1 MANNQCLRY
10 IKNLCNVM
18 IFLIQLIFIIIL
30 TYVIYPLIN
39 MEINER
45 MSVILCCII
54 QILFS
59 ISSIIIYYI
68 TNTYI
73 SNRIKTNEST
83 YNRL

>member
-18 IFLIQLIFIIIL
+18 IFLIQLIFIVIQIN
-30 TYVIYPLIN
+30 VIYPLIN

>member
-45 MSVILCCII
+45 MSVILCCVI
-54 QILFS
+54 QILFTIGS
-59 ISSIIIYYI
+59 IYIYCKILNFINRYN
-68 TNTYI
+68 TN
-73 SNRIKTNEST
+73 NNT

>member
-1 MANNQCLRY
+1 MGNNQCLRY
-10 IKNLCNVM
+10 IKNLCTTI
-18 IFLIQLIFIIIL
+18 IFLIQLIFIVIL

-45 MSVILCCII
+45 MSVILCCVI

>member
-10 IKNLCNVM
+10 IKNLCTTI
-18 IFLIQLIFIIIL
+18 IFLIQLIFIVIL

-45 MSVILCCII
+45 MSVILCCVI
-54 QILFS
+54 QILFTIGS
-59 ISSIIIYYI
+59 ISIYCKVLNFINRYN
-68 TNTYI
+68 TN
-73 SNRIKTNEST
+73 NNT

>member
-10 IKNLCNVM
+10 IKNLCTTI
-18 IFLIQLIFIIIL
+18 IFLIQLIFIVIL